1 MSTIER
7 KKAILEYMRENGS
20 VSVRKLCSVFYVSE
34 ATIRRDLTDLEKS
47 GALKRTF
54 GGAIPAVETNPQIPL
69 FIREA
74 MNSGE
79 KNEICRQAA
88 ALIRDGNT
96 IFIDGSSTA
105 QCLVKYLRKFQELT
119 VVTYSL
125 KTAMLLS
132 EAHIQTYCTGGL
144 LLENS
149 LIFTGPETVGFAER
163 VNPDLCFMSCK
174 GLNTEG
180 IFTDTSDI
188 ETPIRR
194 EFLKCSQKRVF
205 LMTENKIG
213 NTYFHTLCH
222 STDVDYIFTVGT
234 LPPTVHLRG
243 K

>member
-7 KKAILEYMRENGS
+7 KKAILEYIEENGS

-34 ATIRRDLTDLEKS
+34 ATVRRDLTDLEKS

-54 GGAIPAVETNPQIPL
+54 GGAIPATETNPQIPL
-69 FIREA
+69 FIRESL
-74 MNSGE
+74 NSVE
-79 KNEICRQAA
+79 KNEICRRASE
-88 ALIRDGNT
+88 LIQDGNT

-105 QCLVKYLRKFQELT
+105 QSLVKYLRKFKDLT

-132 EAHIQTYCTGGL
+132 EAHIRTYCTGGL

-149 LIFTGPETVGFAER
+149 LIFTGADPIGYAER
-163 VNPDLCFMSCK
+163 VHPDLCFLSCK
-174 GLNTEG
+174 GLSGEG

-194 EFLKCSQKRVF
+194 AFLKNSKTRVF
-205 LMTENKIG
+205 LMTENKLG
-213 NTYFHTLCH
+213 TTYFHTVC
-222 STDVDYIFTVGT
+222 SSAEVDHIFTTGS
-234 LPPTVHLRG
+234 LPETIRLRNQ
-243 K
+243 